1 MAGSGPP
8 QSELPEL
15 RAWCMTQAEYIS
27 SFLSGLAGAK
37 GSTLSR
43 PQSTLL
49 GVSLGKLVT
58 HMEENGNSFSPK
70 GQLRLLYN

>member
-1 MAGSGPP
+1 
-8 QSELPEL
+8 
-15 RAWCMTQAEYIS
+15 MTQAEYIS
-27 SFLSGLAGAK
+27 PFLSVLAGAK

-58 HMEENGNSFSPK
+58 HMEENGNFFLLKASLDCYIIKSEGKFSCCK
-70 GQLRLLYN
+70 KET